1 MLEIPNVHFRDKYI
15 PAGKCL
21 LEEPNSRLEPRPE
34 ITVLETRKAL
44 GGREVQLKA
53 VTAGWHAAGS
63 MMRWTN
69 GHYAVHFEMGG
80 AQHGRQYRD
89 YESAKAYFDNLM
101 S

>member
-1 MLEIPNVHFRDKYI
+1 
-15 PAGKCL
+15 
-21 LEEPNSRLEPRPE
+21 
-34 ITVLETRKAL
+34 
-44 GGREVQLKA
+44 